1 MRDENIK
8 YLSVETHIMD
18 RNNIVFRNKKFKLYF
33 LSQSIISTT

>member
-8 YLSVETHIMD
+8 YLSVETHMD